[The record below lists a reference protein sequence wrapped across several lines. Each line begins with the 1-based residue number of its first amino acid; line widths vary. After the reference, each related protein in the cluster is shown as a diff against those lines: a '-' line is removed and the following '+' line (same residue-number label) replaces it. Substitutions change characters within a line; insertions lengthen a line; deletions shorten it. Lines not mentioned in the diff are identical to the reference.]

1 MKSIIHKVNHLSNIL
16 GVVEVHHIS
25 IETLEIVII
34 HYYYF
39 VHVQVE
45 VLYGCRKIEVH
56 NIKMRKQDLGMDK
69 IVDEVGLDGINNIEI
84 IENNVYNDEVNYIK
98 VLDVDV

>member
-1 MKSIIHKVNHLSNIL
+1 
-16 GVVEVHHIS
+16 
-25 IETLEIVII
+25 
-34 HYYYF
+34 
-39 VHVQVE
+39 
-45 VLYGCRKIEVH
+45 
-56 NIKMRKQDLGMDK
+56 MDK